1 MSLLL
6 FKYSGGHAASLLN
19 NRLKIKNESSVRL
32 SIKIK
37 CTSPRSYEVRS
48 PTEKILEP
56 SEILNV
62 TIEMKLFPHDLNHTT
77 MKHDLTRY
85 ELDKFKIVYRTLDNT
100 EGNCFEGEKILP
112 VVIEQT
118 E

>member
-1 MSLLL
+1 MANNLSLLL
-6 FKYSGGHAASLLN
+6 FKYSGGHAVSLLN

-37 CTSPRSYEVRS
+37 CTSPRCYEVRS

-56 SEILNV
+56 SEIFNV
-62 TIEMKLFPHDLNHTT
+62 IIEMKLFPHDLDHTT

-85 ELDKFKIVYRTLDNT
+85 ELDKFKIMYRALDST
-100 EGNCFEGEKILP
+100 
-112 VVIEQT
+112 
-118 E
+118 